1 MKHMVKQP
9 FQDRRAW
16 KKQQVHKTM
25 EHYRIEK
32 GKEKKV
38 YEQVEKFKDALN
50 WIKQAWETVL
60 KKVGEATKSMAK
72 MISEGMKN
80 VVQYYTTHKND
91 FYGVGLPQPVLN
103 ELKAYETNKDYF
115 KTYFKRN
122 KEGL

>member
-38 YEQVEKFKDALN
+38 QEQVEKFKEALN

-60 KKVGEATKSMAK
+60 KKLGEATKCTAK
-72 MISEGMKN
+72 QISEWMKN
-80 VVQYYTTHKND
+80 VVQYYNTHKND
-91 FYGVGLPQPVLN
+91 FYSVGLSQPVLN
-103 ELKAYETNKDYF
+103 ETRSDCN
-115 KTYFKRN
+115 
-122 KEGL
+122 G